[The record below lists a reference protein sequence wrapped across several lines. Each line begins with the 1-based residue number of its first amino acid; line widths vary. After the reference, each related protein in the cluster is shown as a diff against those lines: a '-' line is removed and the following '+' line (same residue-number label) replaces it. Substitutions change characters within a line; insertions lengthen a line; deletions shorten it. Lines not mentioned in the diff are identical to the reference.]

1 MHRSHRVISVCLPNL
16 RPLYS
21 VKVGMKYVVITLWIT
36 HKEMELRMNIQV
48 NTGNHIEGGERFT
61 DYVSGVLAQAFS
73 RFSTQLTHVD
83 VHFSDQNSSK
93 TGTRD
98 KRCLIEV
105 RITGRKSTAVSSDAN
120 SIDEALLSATEKM
133 KHSIENTLKRANH

>member
-1 MHRSHRVISVCLPNL
+1 MNVHVPNL
-16 RPLYS
+16 RPLSS
-21 VKVGMKYVVITLWIT
+21 VRVGMKYVAITLWIT
-36 HKEMELRMNIQV
+36 HKSMELRMNIQI
-48 NTGNHIEGGERFT
+48 NTDNHIEGGERFS
-61 DYVSGVLAQAFS
+61 DYVSGVVSQAFG

-93 TGTRD
+93 TGTKD

>member
-1 MHRSHRVISVCLPNL
+1 MD
-16 RPLYS
+16 
-21 VKVGMKYVVITLWIT
+21 
-36 HKEMELRMNIQV
+36 IQI
-48 NTGNHIEGGERFT
+48 NTGNHIDGGERFSE
-61 DYVSGVLAQAFS
+61 YVTGVVSQAFS

-93 TGTRD
+93 NGIMD

-105 RITGRKSTAVSSDAN
+105 RITGRKSTAVSSDAS

-133 KHSIENTLKRANH
+133 KHSIESTLAKANH